1 MMAKLKEVLMK
12 KNRLIAVIAMLLVT
26 LAPLV
31 GCAAKA
37 VRETVVVEKAVQVE
51 RQAAPTMAPAPAH
64 APEYSAD
71 TAGNAAYAQE
81 GSVGERMIIQTVD
94 MSVTVEDTDKV
105 IAELNT
111 LTKNYKGYISDSRKW
126 IQDDQTYG
134 SVTLRVPAESLDEL
148 LSKIYGLVLKVDNEN
163 KGGQDVTE
171 EYTDL
176 GARLR
181 NLEATE
187 KELLALL
194 TEVRE
199 NRGKAED
206 ILAVYREL
214 TNIRAQIESM
224 KGRMQ
229 YLERMTALATVHLEI
244 RPKEAPRPV
253 VEKYKWSPLVTLN
266 NALRAFV
273 VVLQKLVD
281 IIIVLLIFSPLV
293 LVPLAVIWL
302 IVYLVRRSKK
312 GKRGGAAPKAQ

>member
-1 MMAKLKEVLMK
+1 MK
-12 KNRLIAVIAMLLVT
+12 KNRLVAVIALLLIT
-26 LAPLV
+26 LVPLV

-37 VRETVVVEKAVQVE
+37 VRETVVVERAVEVE
-51 RQAAPTMAPAPAH
+51 KRVPAMTPAPA
-64 APEYSAD
+64 AAQEYSAD

-94 MSVTVEDTDKV
+94 MVVTVEDTDKV
-105 IAELNT
+105 VGELNT

-126 IQDDQTYG
+126 IQNDQIYG
-134 SVTLRVPAESLDEL
+134 SVTLRVPAGSLDEV

-206 ILAVYREL
+206 ILAVHREL

-229 YLERMTALATVHLEI
+229 YLERMTALATIHLEI
-244 RPKEAPRPV
+244 RPKEAPRPL
-253 VEKYKWSPLVTLN
+253 VEKYQWSPLVTLN

-281 IIIVLLIFSPLV
+281 IIIILLIFSPLV
-293 LVPLAVIWL
+293 LVPLAIIWL

>member
-1 MMAKLKEVLMK
+1 MK
-12 KNRLIAVIAMLLVT
+12 KNRLAVMIALCVVLALIA
-26 LAPLV
+26 
-31 GCAAKA
+31 GCAPK
-37 VRETVVVEKAVQVE
+37 VVKETVVVEKAVMVE
-51 RQAAPTMAPAPAH
+51 RQAAPTMAPAPA
-64 APEYSAD
+64 ASGERSAAD
-71 TAGNAAYAQE
+71 TAESPAYAQ
-81 GSVGERMIIQTVD
+81 GGGGERMIIQTVD
-94 MSVTVEDTDKV
+94 LSVTVEDTDKV
-105 IAELNT
+105 VGELNT

-126 IQDDQTYG
+126 IQDDQTYA
-134 SVTLRVPAESLDEL
+134 SVTLRVPAESLDEVL
-148 LSKIYGLVLKVDNEN
+148 GKIYGLVLRVDNEN
-163 KGGQDVTE
+163 KGGLDVTE

-181 NLEATE
+181 NLEAAE

-199 NRGKAED
+199 NQGKAED

-253 VEKYKWSPLVTLN
+253 VEKYKWSPLITLN

-273 VVLQKLVD
+273 VVLQRLVD
-281 IIIVLLIFSPLV
+281 IAIILLVFSPYV

-302 IVYLVRRSKK
+302 IVHLVRRSKRGKK
-312 GKRGGAAPKAQ
+312 GDAAPKGPIMNA